1 MSGVVSITNV
11 PRTVNL
17 PALASEGPYTQITIA
32 QVQMDSE
39 SPLTSV
45 RLVATD
51 DSSAATVSSENC
63 AALTFALNVGHANTY
78 NVILT
83 NQNVGVVV
91 TSTTYTLEAT
101 TSGTYA
107 PAPHATRIS
116 IGSGGGLAVSVRGYN
131 HPEVS
136 TDAMVLDSATPLVDG
151 VTRVLYPSK
160 SAQRKDT
167 NTGITDAGR
176 NVLEIRVTQG
186 VPFLAGELEGDA
198 QYIVSVSES
207 TAGTKIFAV
216 DEPGDLVPPTF
227 SSTAVDTYTTRI
239 ATLPSVTAGDNDA
252 TTRTLT
258 ILVTDRNGD
267 TVARSFTVYHLA
279 DPTVEVSPVVTTLV
293 NSVYTYQSTG
303 TNVTAFTGLVTNRGS
318 SFGSPTFSLAS
329 NTNFVITSGTS
340 MAIKSTAATSDSSML
355 TLAVSGNFS
364 AIENDVV
371 FAQTS
376 ITGLLGADTSAIR
389 VWHYDAFE
397 ATLSDGATNVTTGAT
412 VIKYKSVLDTAGT
425 PLRIASGTA
434 TGGVGATVVTISGTN
449 AGLFAV
455 DGSYVNVANA
465 NSSTDAATSR
475 SITVTITREFSSTS
489 FALTVYFLN
498 DPTLVATASTN
509 TGTVK
514 LQDPTVNA
522 PVYVFVYNAN
532 SSTTLFSDIK
542 TARNATFA
550 GTVTLT
556 AGTGLAY
563 SSSTLSVNAAASRSS
578 TVPKRVTISGNT
590 SIVEN
595 GVTFTT
601 ATGVAVDDGGSTT
614 TRASLSAYYV
624 DPVTVEWYHDAG
636 FTSSAGITFNGN
648 FATGSVPAPI
658 TAFPGTALSSGAT
671 VQNVGFYASKRAES
685 TTRLVASGR
694 TLAWAK
700 IVGGVPTYNAE
711 TFTWFVSNVSDASMN
726 SALAAIRAY
735 TSGGALVANAD
746 VLGDSS
752 TAAYFIAE
760 WYIPNATA
768 GTRTQRALSSSIT
781 DASNG
786 ATAQQHVISLA
797 FLSDPSITLSYVP
810 PDDATNGNGY
820 ARTENDIPFVNL
832 ALTNALVSDV
842 TGFAGESLALTNAD
856 PVVFEIT
863 TPLNDSST
871 TGVISFSSSV
881 AANTSLT
888 HTLYFQSSETTPYL
902 TYTENGV
909 IFNAAS
915 TASAS
920 GYVYLA
926 GAGGGSTP
934 TLTASLSATSVHTSA
949 LGIAYVNIAWNNVGT
964 GNKTVYVKSSNS
976 SYITFATG
984 ATASFTFTAGTSGSE
999 NLLFVAG
1006 ASSVPTNTS
1015 PASANSTI
1023 TYGFVSPPTTGFTSN
1038 VITLYADL
1046 VAASQGVSLGTNSN
1060 VVSLQYA
1067 TVSGASTISPI
1078 TSSDIVFPAT
1088 GAAASYVSGAN
1099 VYWSGGNGSETLSSL
1114 ASTNGLTFGASSQNV
1129 VITAVSSQVPALS
1142 STTTLS
1148 IEDTVGGAGST
1159 ASTTFQLASW
1169 KPQREIF
1176 NGGSALLSVSVG
1188 PWDVSTTST
1197 GGHGALISGS
1207 NVGGRG
1213 AITFHMALLGDDGAE
1228 TGVNLAGS
1236 DFTVSVQS
1244 AAGLDN
1250 GSGANSAG
1258 TVRVT
1263 YAGTAAELAGR
1274 SYALHVGWQ
1283 SAVEAAT
1290 AASLANASNI
1300 VGWSAR
1306 AATATV
1312 LKGAVRVI
1320 QATPLSGYS
1329 FSGGVLTADANGTL
1343 SVDGELL
1350 VLNDRVAVI
1359 GQTVA
1364 AQNGIY
1370 FVSTAGSASVQAVL
1384 TRATDANTAGE
1395 FVAGNAF
1402 VASEGAT
1409 YAGAVISLSA
1419 SVTTLDTDAVS
1430 FTTESTAM
1438 RLNFYGTP
1446 TLGLGTST
1454 YIPVRLVSTAS
1465 IAGTMTG
1472 NVFTLSSTGA
1482 LSIDGV
1488 AVATSDRVLL
1498 RSQTTA
1504 SQNGIY
1510 VVTNAGDAGV
1520 AAVLTRSSDADAAAD
1535 FLAGNT
1541 VQASAGDTLGN
1552 TKWRLDAGIATLNSS
1567 DITFTAEGTNAYAVA
1582 QVFTNKLS
1590 VTGGTIPTVN
1600 TAYVFA
1606 HATTE
1611 DPDTFMR
1618 IYDTAAS
1625 ASITVSGL
1633 PTSDAFSLYA
1643 VAVDDFATDSDAV
1656 NAATLPYGAAPA
1668 DAMALWYT
1676 GDTEVGNALPRSA
1689 FTLSNGTYTATNVTL
1704 RIKSVA
1710 LDSQRYVIVLV
1721 DDATRTC
1728 AVGGARLRSVMARVV
1743 LKRTEIITSVTI
1755 APVNAESWPD
1765 CLSLRVTNVGTTL
1778 NGTSPTTTDYA
1789 AGSSELAGLSLSGF
1803 LNAQYGPS
1811 SNRTVARVA
1820 TFASLAVS
1828 TLVDGVETGSI
1839 NALMRRLPERVVL
1852 AAAPS
1857 SDSEVLVADGRLY
1870 NAGAIGF
1877 THETGLAAHYLIEY
1891 VLTLWNDVAPDF
1903 TTGEAAGTD
1912 GVASGGTKTL
1922 RRAPAFLEVRT
1933 ADLSNVSTDD
1943 DAANYGTVNVQP
1955 VGRTIRR
1962 VVRDDMLMVH
1972 DVALRPFTFTTN
1984 YGTVNAA
1991 DTVVY
1996 GFTAPFYSFNLG
2008 TASGFV
2014 AEASPGH
2021 YNQ

>member
-1 MSGVVSITNV
+1 MSGVISITNV

-17 PALASEGPYTQITIA
+17 PALADAGPYTQITIA
-32 QVQMDSE
+32 QVQMDVGLA
-39 SPLTSV
+39 LTSV

-51 DSSAATVSSENC
+51 DSSASTVSSANC
-63 AALTFALNVGHANTY
+63 AALTFSLNVGHADTY

-91 TSTTYTLEAT
+91 TSTTYTLQAT
-101 TSGTYA
+101 TDVEYTA
-107 PAPHATRIS
+107 APHATRIS

-131 HPEVS
+131 HPTLSSDE
-136 TDAMVLDSATPLVDG
+136 MVLDGATPLADG
-151 VTRVLYPSK
+151 ATRVLYPSK
-160 SAQRKDT
+160 SAQR
-167 NTGITDAGR
+167 TGTGNANAGR

-207 TAGTKIFAV
+207 TDGTKIFAV

-267 TVARSFTVYHLA
+267 TVARSFVVYHLA
-279 DPTVEVSPVVTTLV
+279 DPTVTVSPVVTNAV
-293 NSVYTYQSTG
+293 DSVYAYQSTG
-303 TNVTAFTGLVTNRGS
+303 SNVTAFTGLVTNRGS

-329 NTNFVITSGTS
+329 NTNFVITGGTS
-340 MAIKSTAATSDSSML
+340 MAIKSSAATSDSSML

-364 AIENDVV
+364 ATENGVV

-376 ITGLLGADTSAIR
+376 ITGLLGADTSAVR
-389 VWHYDAFE
+389 VWHYDALE
-397 ATLSDGATNVTTGAT
+397 TTLSDGATNVTTGAT
-412 VIKYKSVLDTAGT
+412 VIKYKTVLDTAGT
-425 PLRIASGTA
+425 PLRIVSGTA

-455 DGSYVNVANA
+455 NGSYVNVANA

-797 FLSDPSITLSYVP
+797 FLSDPSITLSYVSP
-810 PDDATNGNGY
+810 HTGAGESYEYTGL
-820 ARTENDIPFVNL
+820 DIPFVNL
-832 ALTNALVSDV
+832 ELTNALVSGV
-842 TGFAGESLALTNAD
+842 TGYNEELLALTNAN

-863 TPLNDSST
+863 TQLSDT
-871 TGVISFSSSV
+871 AIAGLISFSSDV
-881 AANTSLT
+881 QADPNFT
-888 HTLYFQSSETTPYL
+888 HVLYLQSTEAQNPTYL

-909 IFNAAS
+909 IFYAVS
-915 TASAS
+915 TATATGKVYVPSNS
-920 GYVYLA
+920 GTSFPNL
-926 GAGGGSTP
+926 TP
-934 TLTASLSATSVHTSA
+934 SLSATSVHSSALTSA
-949 LGIAYVNIAWNNVGT
+949 SMTLTWNSGIGDYRLFVR
-964 GNKTVYVKSSNS
+964 SSNPT
-976 SYITFATG
+976 YLAFGAGNAAEAFFDITCSIDG
-984 ATASFTFTAGTSGSE
+984 GSHAF
-999 NLLFVAG
+999 NFVAG
-1006 ASSVPTNTS
+1006 STVPANTTPSSE
-1015 PASANSTI
+1015 SAII
-1023 TYGFVSPPTTGFTSN
+1023 TYGFATNPTTDFTNN

-1046 VAASQGVSLGTNSN
+1046 TAASQGVSLGANPN

-1067 TVSGASTISPI
+1067 SAAGVSTIVPI
-1078 TSSDIVFPAT
+1078 TSSDIIFPAT
-1088 GAAASYVSGAN
+1088 GTAASYISGAN
-1099 VYWSGGNGSETLSSL
+1099 VYWSGGNGGETLSSL
-1114 ASTNGLTFGASSQNV
+1114 ADTNGLTFGVSSQNV

-1142 STTTLS
+1142 ADTTLS
-1148 IEDTVGGAGST
+1148 IEDTVAGAGST
-1159 ASTTFQLASW
+1159 ASRTFQLASW
-1169 KPQREIF
+1169 KPQLEAF
-1176 NGGSALLSVSVG
+1176 GSGSALLKNTLG
-1188 PWDVSTTST
+1188 PWSVNTTST
-1197 GGHGALISGS
+1197 GGHGALISIG
-1207 NVGGRG
+1207 NLGGRG
-1213 AITFHMALLGDDGAE
+1213 AMTFHVALLDDNGAE
-1228 TGVNLAGS
+1228 TGANLAGG
-1236 DFTVSVQS
+1236 DFTVSVSS

-1250 GSGANSAG
+1250 GANSAG
-1258 TVRVT
+1258 TLSVAYT
-1263 YAGTAAELAGR
+1263 GTAADLISK
-1274 SYALHVGWQ
+1274 SYALHVGWE

-1290 AASLANASNI
+1290 AATLANASNI
-1300 VGWSAR
+1300 VGWGAR

-1320 QATPLSGYS
+1320 QATNLSGFS
-1329 FSGGVLTADANGTL
+1329 FSGGVLTAAANGVL
-1343 SVDGELL
+1343 SVDGESL

-1359 GQTVA
+1359 GQTLP

-1370 FVSTAGSASVQAVL
+1370 VVSTAGSASVPAVL
-1384 TRATDANTAGE
+1384 TRAADANTAGE
-1395 FVAGNAF
+1395 FVAGNSFA
-1402 VASEGAT
+1402 VTEGAT
-1409 YAGAVISLSA
+1409 YAGYVISLSE

-1430 FTTESTAM
+1430 FATESTVT

-1454 YIPVRLVSTAS
+1454 YIPVRLVSTADV
-1465 IAGTMTG
+1465 AGTMSG
-1472 NVFTLSSTGA
+1472 NVLTLSTGA

-1488 AVATSDRVLL
+1488 AVTTNDRVLL

-1510 VVTNAGDAGV
+1510 VVTNAGDVGV
-1520 AAVLTRSSDADAAAD
+1520 AAVLTRSSDADAVAD

-1541 VQASAGDTLGN
+1541 VQVSAGDTQIN
-1552 TKWRLDAGIATLNSS
+1552 TKWRLDAGIATLNS
-1567 DITFTAEGTNAYAVA
+1567 DNITFSAEGTNAYAVPH
-1582 QVFTNKLS
+1582 VFTNKLS
-1590 VTGGTIPTVN
+1590 VASGTVPTVN
-1600 TAYVFA
+1600 SNVFV
-1606 HATTE
+1606 HATSE
-1611 DPDTFMR
+1611 GSDTFMR
-1618 IYDTAAS
+1618 IYDTAAT

-1643 VAVDDFATDSDAV
+1643 VAVDDFATDSTEV
-1656 NAATLPYGAAPA
+1656 NAATLPYNAAPA
-1668 DAMALWYT
+1668 DVMATWYT
-1676 GDTEVGNALPRSA
+1676 GDTEVGNTLPRSA
-1689 FTLSNGTYTATNVTL
+1689 FTLSGGTYTVTNVTL

-1721 DDATRTC
+1721 DDAARTC
-1728 AVGGARLRSVMARVV
+1728 ADGGARLRSVMARVV

-1789 AGSSELAGLSLSGF
+1789 AGSAELAGLSLSGF

-1811 SNRTVARVA
+1811 SNRTVARVS

-1839 NALMRRLPERVVL
+1839 NALMRRLPERIVL
-1852 AAAPS
+1852 AAAPA

-1877 THETGLAAHYLIEY
+1877 MHETGLAAHYLIEY

-1922 RRAPAFLEVRT
+1922 RRAPAFLEVRV
-1933 ADLSNVSTDD
+1933 ADLSNETTDD
-1943 DAANYGTVNVQP
+1943 NAANYGTVNVQP

-1962 VVRDDMLMVH
+1962 VVRDDMLMVY
-1972 DVALRPFTFTTN
+1972 DVALRPFTFTTS
-1984 YGTVNAA
+1984 YGTVSAA

-2014 AEASPGH
+2014 AEASPGN